1 MFERLKLEK
10 EEGKGRD
17 VADLTPEPMPPVSV
31 AATTTTTTTTR
42 TTTEANSAGRRT
54 AVAAARMAEQEAVLK
69 SRMAKLNGRLKNLNT
84 YSSFLNV
91 LTLMGLTWHL
101 VYLAQRLQMSC

>member
-17 VADLTPEPMPPVSV
+17 AADLTPEPMPPVSV
-31 AATTTTTTTTR
+31 AATTATTR
-42 TTTEANSAGRRT
+42 TTTEAISGGRRT
-54 AVAAARMAEQEAVLK
+54 TVAAARMAEQEVVK
-69 SRMAKLNGRLKNLNT
+69 SKMAKLNGRLKNLNT
-84 YSSFLNV
+84 YSSFFNV
-91 LTLMGLTWHL
+91 LALMGLTWHL

>member
-31 AATTTTTTTTR
+31 AATTTTTR
-42 TTTEANSAGRRT
+42 TTAEANSSGRRT
-54 AVAAARMAEQEAVLK
+54 TVAAARMAEQEAVK
-69 SRMAKLNGRLKNLNT
+69 SKMAKLNGRLKNLNT
-84 YSSFLNV
+84 YSSFCNV

-101 VYLAQRLQMSC
+101 VFLAQRLQMSC